1 MKHLF
6 KLACVSIS
14 VILLAGCSDGGGGS
28 GGSGGS
34 GGGGGGGG
42 SGGSGGGSIPVA
54 PTRNDDRDI
63 LSTGLAL
70 DVTAM
75 TGEATI
81 ELSPADKPGAS
92 FEVQG
97 LVVQSVEGV
106 SGPLEYAVAEGR
118 LDVGVKESAEN
129 TTLRVKYT
137 FTTQKNFDG
146 YLAEGLTFLW
156 PRFCGNLFP
165 CKSVP
170 SEGVKFEIAL
180 AGVPMGQQA
189 VFPAEIPADAPTYMP
204 ALAIGEYT
212 HIELGATKAGTK
224 VGVYHLP
231 GEEAAAT
238 DGTKD
243 LAAVFDWYETTY
255 GSYSFGG
262 EVASVSANWGPG
274 AYGGMEHHPY
284 WHVARDAMNDPEVHA
299 HEAAHG
305 WFGNGVRIACW
316 EDFVLSEGTAS
327 YLAAR
332 GLEAAAGM
340 AAGEKIWSD
349 YQTRLDDAIQNED
362 TVLMLDTCNAIDLIT
377 HPLWSNITYMKGAF
391 FYRAVEAQVG
401 RDKLDAAMAKFY
413 GTYKNRAARMQD
425 MIDTIQAE
433 TGADI
438 SVHVNGWLKGL
449 GKP

>member
-6 KLACVSIS
+6 TLAWASIPLF
-14 VILLAGCSDGGGGS
+14 LLAGCGDGDS
-28 GGSGGS
+28 GKGPEPGP
-34 GGGGGGGG
+34 
-42 SGGSGGGSIPVA
+42 IPVA
-54 PTRNDDRDI
+54 PTQNLDRDI
-63 LSTGLAL
+63 LSTALAL
-70 DVTAM
+70 DVTAL

-81 ELSPADKPGAS
+81 VLAPAEKPGAS
-92 FEVQG
+92 FEVDG
-97 LVVQSVEGV
+97 LVIQSVEDS
-106 SGPLEYAVAEGR
+106 SGQLEYAVQEGR

-129 TTLRVKYT
+129 TTLDIKYT
-137 FTTQKNFDG
+137 YTTQKNFDG
-146 YLAEGLTFLW
+146 YLAEGVSFLW

-170 SEGVKFEIAL
+170 SEGVSFEMAL
-180 AGVPMGQQA
+180 AGVPSGKQA
-189 VFPAEIPADAPTYMP
+189 VFPNEIPADAPTYMP
-204 ALAIGEYT
+204 AFALGVYT
-212 HIELGATKAGTK
+212 YVALGTTKAGTK

-231 GEEAAAT
+231 GEDAAAAE
-238 DGTKD
+238 GTKD
-243 LAAVFDWYETTY
+243 LAAVFDWFETTY

-262 EVASVSANWGPG
+262 AVASVSADWGPG

-305 WFGNGVRIACW
+305 WFGNGVRISCW

-332 GLEAAAGM
+332 GLEAVAGQ

-349 YQTRLDDAIQNED
+349 YQTRLDDVIQDED
-362 TVLMLDTCNAIDLIT
+362 TVLMLDTCNTIDLIT
-377 HPLWSNITYMKGAF
+377 HPLWSNVTYMKGAF

-401 RDKLDAAMAKFY
+401 RDKLDAALAKFY
-413 GTYKNRAARMQD
+413 GTYKNRAAHMQD

-438 SVHVNGWLKGL
+438 SVHVDGWLKGL